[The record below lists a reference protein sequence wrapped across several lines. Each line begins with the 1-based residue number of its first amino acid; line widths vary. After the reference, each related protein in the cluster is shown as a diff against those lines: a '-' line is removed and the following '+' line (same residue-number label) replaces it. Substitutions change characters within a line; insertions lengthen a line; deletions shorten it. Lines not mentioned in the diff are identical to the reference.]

1 MAGGGHTHD
10 RLRTVT
16 DPHSCPRSRGGR
28 RPFPPLI
35 AVAAAL
41 LSAVAPAGLRA
52 QGISPVDPA
61 LVGPLRAA
69 IERASPELAAR
80 RAEIEAAEAR
90 LRAAGL
96 APPAVLS
103 GEIEDVPDGY
113 DLPGAAVRLE
123 VGREFLTGG
132 RSAAARALAATDTR
146 AAEALLRAAERRLD
160 ARIGRELMRT
170 LAGLSIGRRLA
181 AEDSL
186 LVAAEAA
193 LRGRFSVGEARYV
206 DVLRLRTE
214 RLRVQNERAEALA
227 EARAGRLALEGLGG
241 PTPPAGFAAL
251 VDSVLAVGLT
261 RPLAGEIPPPPSL
274 DSLVALAASV
284 RLADVA
290 LERARA
296 ERDLLR
302 AEQRPRIAAS
312 VGAQRTI
319 GDDGGSEFGPVIGA
333 SVTLPFTARRANE
346 ASLQAAE
353 REIAAAAARREAVL
367 AAVRSDLAGSLA
379 RYEAARERLA
389 VYDAALLRGA
399 REERESA
406 LAAYRTG
413 ELSLIE
419 LLDFE
424 RALARAEIER
434 LQAQAD
440 AAHALADLLSGAAG
454 ADPDASH

>member
-1 MAGGGHTHD
+1 MGTAAAI
-10 RLRTVT
+10 
-16 DPHSCPRSRGGR
+16 
-28 RPFPPLI
+28 LI
-35 AVAAAL
+35 ASL
-41 LSAVAPAGLRA
+41 APGRLGA
-52 QGISPVDPA
+52 QDITFADPA
-61 LVGPLRAA
+61 LVAPLRAA
-69 IERASPELAAR
+69 VATSSPELAAR

-103 GEIEDVPDGY
+103 GEIEDVPNGY

-123 VGREFLTGG
+123 IGRELLSGG
-132 RSAAARALAATDTR
+132 RSAAARALAATDAG

-160 ARIGRELMRT
+160 ARIGRELTRT
-170 LAGLSIGRRLA
+170 LSGLAIGRRLA

-186 LVAAEAA
+186 LVAAEEA

-214 RLRVQNERAEALA
+214 RLRVQNQRAEALA
-227 EARAGRLALEGLGG
+227 GARAGRLRLEALGG

-251 VDSVLAVGLT
+251 VDSVLAVGLA
-261 RPLAGEIPPPPSL
+261 RPLATEIQPPPSL
-274 DSLVALAASV
+274 DSLMAFATSV
-284 RLADVA
+284 RLAEVA
-290 LERARA
+290 VERARA
-296 ERDLLR
+296 QRDLLR

-319 GDDGGSEFGPVIGA
+319 GEDGGSEFGPVIGA

-353 REIAAAAARREAVL
+353 REIAAATARRDAVA
-367 AAVRSDLAGSLA
+367 AAVRSELAGSLA

-440 AAHALADLLSGAAG
+440 AADALADLFSGAAG
-454 ADPDASH
+454 ADPDDSH